1 MTFKGINFVS
11 LKIDKYRTFFLFL
24 KEEATYSP
32 YIYREREAKR
42 FYDDAPVVQVENRI
56 EAVRFIAGRLCKG
69 KGGRGGWADSNIG
82 GLLFQHGRDSS
93 AVLRQ
98 LSAQSYVLAAGQ
110 TVFITSRLV
119 RIYLPMPDN
128 VK

>member
-1 MTFKGINFVS
+1 MMRRSSK
-11 LKIDKYRTFFLFL
+11 LKIEL
-24 KEEATYSP
+24 KPSALLQVDCAK
-32 YIYREREAKR
+32 ERE
-42 FYDDAPVVQVENRI
+42 
-56 EAVRFIAGRLCKG
+56 
-69 KGGRGGWADSNIG
+69 GWADSNIG